1 MAPVFTTVILEA
13 HDGRKALFS
22 GVALIAL
29 CATLA
34 YLSARTPTPVS
45 ESAPPTA
52 FSAERA

>member
-1 MAPVFTTVILEA
+1 MAPVFTTDILEP